1 MKKIGIFGAS
11 STGEYAFDALK
22 EQYEIVFFADN
33 ETEKQG
39 KRIKDTIIIGPDDIK
54 QYKVD
59 DIVIASVHYQE
70 IASQMWQLGIKN
82 VLIFL
87 RWKKGEDDYKIF
99 LNAYEP
105 EKFWN
110 VQTKNRERI
119 FLDMLS
125 QKKDLGIGCVE
136 KVTERKRVLV
146 IAYFFPPMGGGGVQR
161 TLKYVKYLREFGYE
175 PIVVTAGEEHYYWCK
190 NDDTLLKEIPEDIQ
204 ILRIKNRFYR
214 GIQAQ
219 AEDVQMLYDMYAGV
233 LQNNE
238 TLEKFWKNVVQK
250 RPEEAVRPDQYVF
263 WSMDVLQQI
272 SEKIDMRKI
281 DIVYTTGSPF
291 SDFFVGYYLKRL
303 YGTPWVMDYRD
314 LWTKEVYYL
323 DRVSEGIHK
332 LEEGLEIKMC
342 MESDTI
348 IITAPLF
355 KKKMADLL
363 PRVQD
368 VEKLALITN
377 GYDEM
382 DFIDLKEEKGKKQF
396 RICYG
401 GFIYSGIETIDI
413 FATAIQQINLLIE
426 ERRIE
431 QSEVVFRIMG
441 NREEKIQKILGK
453 YDKYHIMD
461 WQPYVEHQAYLEYAM
476 NSQIL
481 FLPQPRVLLDSISG
495 KTFEYIRLKGAI
507 LGIWNWQ
514 TRIKEIIEETER
526 GKNFMLSD
534 ENGIREF
541 IAELYTKWKNGQP
554 SGYDGKKEQIERYER
569 RNLTKL
575 LAEEFDRL

>member
-125 QKKDLGIGCVE
+125 QKKDLGIGRVE
-136 KVTERKRVLV
+136 KVTEKKRVLV
-146 IAYFFPPMGGGGVQR
+146 IAYFFPPIGGGGVQR

-219 AEDVQMLYDMYAGV
+219 AEDIQMLYDMYAGV

-238 TLEKFWKNVVQK
+238 TLEKFWKNMVQK

-281 DIVYTTGSPF
+281 DVVYTTGSPF
-291 SDFFVGYYLKRL
+291 SDFFIGYYFKRL

-314 LWTKEVYYL
+314 LWTKDVFYL
-323 DRVSEGIHK
+323 DKVPEAIQELEKELETK
-332 LEEGLEIKMC
+332 LC
-342 MESDTI
+342 MESNKI
-348 IITAPLF
+348 IVAGSLLKAEMT
-355 KKKMADLL
+355 KLL
-363 PRVQD
+363 PYVQD
-368 VEKLALITN
+368 IEKLALITN

-382 DFIDLKEEKGKKQF
+382 DFIDLIEEKDQKQF

-401 GFIYSGIETIDI
+401 GIIYSGTDTRDA
-413 FATAIQQINLLIE
+413 FATVIEQISLLIE

-441 NREEKIQKILGK
+441 NREETIQKTLGK
-453 YDKYHIMD
+453 HDKYHIVD
-461 WQPYVEHQAYLEYAM
+461 WQPYVEHPAYLEYAM

-481 FLPQPRVLLDSISG
+481 FISLPKAMVGIASG
-495 KTFEYIRLKGAI
+495 KIYEYIRLKGAI
-507 LGIWNWQ
+507 LGIWTSQ
-514 TRIKEIIEETER
+514 TRAKEIIEETER
-526 GKNFMLSD
+526 GKNFMLFD
-534 ENGIREF
+534 GDGIREF